1 MSKILAILIIIT
13 VVIIIIRFF
22 VCKYFEKCALLND
35 ILKEKSQDGD
45 WKYSQGR
52 IYLLISL
59 LAYFV
64 TIGILTSKALKPN
77 IGIDSNSV
85 KQIIEALQW
94 IVMLM
99 AGYVFGGKGL
109 ELVKLFLNNKSGNGT
124 NSNNGQS

>member
-1 MSKILAILIIIT
+1 MSKIFAILVILLVIAL
-13 VVIIIIRFF
+13 VVRFF
-22 VCKYFEKCALLND
+22 VCKYFYKCILFND

-52 IYLLISL
+52 VYLLLSL

-77 IGIDSNSV
+77 IGIDGNAV
-85 KQIIEALQW
+85 RQIIEALQW
-94 IVMLM
+94 VVMLM

-109 ELVKLFLNNKSGNGT
+109 ELVKLFLNNKNGGGN
-124 NSNNGQS
+124 NNQQQQQ